1 VIGDAEVRRIARR
14 TGVEPRVI
22 DLDYVL
28 SWALHGLA
36 SDPALHARLVFKGGT
51 CLRKC
56 YFSGYRFSEDLDFT
70 ATGPFEPDAFEHA
83 VREAFRSAQY
93 ESGIDF
99 AAQEPRM
106 EVLDDEYG
114 SESVQLRV
122 YYRGPHRSGGSPRA
136 IRLDVSRDEAVVFSP
151 EPRRLIHEY
160 SDADEFGEVTWPCY
174 SLDEMMAE
182 KLRTVLAQRRFAISR
197 DLYDIHRLLRAGVD
211 EARIRAALPAKL
223 EVKNLALAEIPAARM
238 LFRKEEFLADWTHNL
253 IPLVQPDALPK
264 FEEAWQETAEFL
276 RAVLRS

>member
-1 VIGDAEVRRIARR
+1 VIGEAEVRRLAHR

-36 SDPALHARLVFKGGT
+36 SDPDLRTRLVFKGGT

-56 YFSGYRFSEDLDFT
+56 YFPGYRFSEDLDFT
-70 ATGPFEPDAFEHA
+70 ATGRFEPDAFARE
-83 VREAFRSAQY
+83 VREAFRSAQDK
-93 ESGIDF
+93 SGLDF

-106 EVLDDEYG
+106 EILDDEYG

-136 IRLDVSRDEAVVFSP
+136 IRLDASRDEAVVFPP
-151 EPRRLIHEY
+151 EPRRLSHEY

-174 SLDEMMAE
+174 SLDEVMAE
-182 KLRTVLAQRRFAISR
+182 KLRAVLAQRRFAIAR
-197 DLYDIHRLLRAGVD
+197 DLYDIHELLRAGVD
-211 EARIRAALPAKL
+211 GARIRAALPVKL
-223 EVKNLALAEIPAARM
+223 EVKNLPLAEVPAERM
-238 LFRKEEFLADWTHNL
+238 LSRKDEFLADWTRNL
-253 IPLVQPDALPK
+253 IPLIQPDALPE
-264 FEEAWQETAEFL
+264 FEEAWQETAAFL
-276 RAVLRS
+276 TAVLRP